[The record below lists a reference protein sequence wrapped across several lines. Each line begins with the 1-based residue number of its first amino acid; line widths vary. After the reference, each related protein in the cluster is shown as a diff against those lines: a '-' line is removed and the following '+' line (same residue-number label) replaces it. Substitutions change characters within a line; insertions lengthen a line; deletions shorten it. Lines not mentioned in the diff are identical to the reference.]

1 MFAATYFAPRYFAPR
16 YWPPTGDAPI
26 VPPTGGNRG
35 GRAAGGPG
43 REVRRPHIEK
53 LAERA
58 LERAREEGRLRKLAD
73 VLRDQGGD
81 AVEWLED
88 NVDEV
93 QLALINRVERDLE
106 ERYGDMPARAF
117 DVENVKV
124 SAAFVADKMTS
135 EAIELAAST
144 IKDLA
149 DEIEAKR
156 AEIEADDEDVIAVL
170 LLGL

>member
-1 MFAATYFAPRYFAPR
+1 MDTGELFPFLHSTPVFPE
-16 YWPPTGDAPI
+16 WP
-26 VPPTGGNRG
+26 
-35 GRAAGGPG
+35 
-43 REVRRPHIEK
+43 
-53 LAERA
+53 LY
-58 LERAREEGRLRKLAD
+58 AR
-73 VLRDQGGD
+73 Q
-81 AVEWLED
+81 
-88 NVDEV
+88 NVDRMVSEEV

-117 DVENVKV
+117 EAENVKQ